1 MTHYLQFLFKAFRR
15 LPMTSLMTAPF
26 RTTMKAAMLLFVAM
40 MLVPLPIS
48 ADRKSSPV
56 WEDMENWYPLSDA
69 SYKYNGGTPYITW
82 TTVLWDDDGNDEG
95 FFIKNKETLGDDR
108 KLNVYISVGNDAEQY
123 CGYLACDEYCKEA
136 NSGLFINGTR
146 VSDGGSPTW
155 TYGGSWGISFGEY
168 IYGIKSRGEWA
179 KFVQVCWY
187 PPFEYRNCDIK
198 VHLKGA
204 WGKWSAS
211 DKNDVDK
218 THTFNDCAYT
228 FDVRQIYWDGYYS
241 VAPDGT
247 VTIPYWFETKARNTD
262 GRTHICTRIDGSYNG
277 TIGRKSPGN
286 YSNGSY
292 SFKLSDIGKNF
303 RSRFT
308 IQPYHEFTHDKD
320 KNKSGGTNYYKAFAD
335 AITFQAL
342 PRATLK
348 KAEFRQAEKQ
358 VVLTW
363 EPCNTHYGDG
373 RWVIYRND
381 TLIGSVSEAT
391 KTYTDTGFRNE
402 SNEKYYIYYVMRN
415 WPDTVKASELK
426 WNEKTVN
433 TTRTIPI
440 RNFNAGSQTDRIA
453 LTWQSDSLPEGWG
466 HLFYIYV
473 DKETTPV
480 DTIIPAGGQTF
491 FRWEHRT
498 TNGHEDRQ
506 NGKDGTTYYTEEP
519 LNATKP
525 HSYTVKS
532 FVENL
537 KREEK
542 STEKIGI
549 GTGTT
554 FNSIVA
560 SKNTYAGR
568 VELSWYVNRQGT
580 EAQQTYTVYRRRAE
594 KTTDVW
600 TRLVEISSTKDRES
614 YTDNTPLPG
623 VCYEYRVHIEEKRPD
638 GTPFTRDTTDIGFA
652 QASGT
657 ISGRITFGTSGMA
670 VQGVEVEVKQ
680 IGEEDAAEQYHA
692 VHFTGENGQLIWNYP
707 SEDYAAGIFSTN
719 PWSIQMW
726 LNPDSLKVCRIADF
740 IGMSAEGAIQ
750 VKATDTTYTFPD
762 VKLKANEYR
771 HLTLT
776 RSGNTLTAHVMFIN
790 EDSIAVHNSQ
800 TVSLT
805 DSVAYN
811 PSQLTIGGFKGYVDE
826 FRLWTK
832 CLTEK
837 EIKDNYDHLL
847 VGSEKNL
854 ETYWTFDEGLN
865 TQFFDY
871 SRDGSVYREHHGK
884 MGGSNT
890 YSDDYVPDRL
900 ALRARTDSV
909 GNYIIRGV
917 PFSGEGTT
925 YAVIPMLGV
934 HAFNPTQHLR
944 YVSANSLV
952 HNGTDFDDVSSFPVS
967 GTVLYAGTN
976 YPVEGCNLYVDGQVC
991 SKDGEL
997 IETNAYG
1004 QFTISVPIGEHFI
1017 QVKKQGHEF
1026 VNNGRYPDKS
1036 GTYVNFDRE
1045 VKNLTFYDS
1054 TLVNFTGRVAGGD
1067 IEGDKPVG
1075 FGQSINNIGM
1085 ATLTLTPRGIANTNY
1100 YINAILPTEGTIIQY
1115 EPNPNIDSVA
1125 SASPD
1130 TIHSKAWRGGGTA
1143 DECQKFY
1150 IRTDSLTGEFSAM
1163 LPPLDYIIEN
1173 INVDKTPELEILKYQ
1188 IAVDMTNPQ
1197 MTYKDSVQ
1205 GADGT
1210 MHYYEYHS
1218 KQCLT
1223 FHSQPT
1229 FNVIQR
1235 GQKNGAFGINEY
1247 TIKDEFGELKLNDI
1261 HHMDTVTGDLVY
1273 TYGYP
1278 LFIKDNS
1285 YTFYIEG
1292 YEKYV
1297 NRDGEEDVVDLVPL
1311 SGVEVTI
1318 DNALSDGKVIY
1329 TADNTIGAEFG
1340 STAELQSN
1348 QLRLDS
1354 LGKATYT
1361 WFAGFPNRFDS
1372 HTCDLNMSFE
1382 VNGRT
1387 YPWREQPLKGIVLGE
1402 IPSGTNFVTAGP
1414 KCLLMVLRD
1423 PPGSQSFA
1431 TWEKSTTT
1439 RTITVKKNEDIYADT
1454 KETVKIAAGW
1464 NQATGMGI
1472 GTMIISSAKQVLEGT
1487 GGFHCTIQK
1496 KSGTTSEIAVTAT
1509 QAISTSNSPEYDGA
1523 EGDVFFGM
1531 GTNLLFGKC
1540 IDVGLYRNPDDTSK
1554 AIIKSQEATLTG
1566 VEFETT
1572 FAYTQHYIEHDL
1584 IPNLKKLRNTQLS
1597 IHPTIYVTSLSQT
1610 APNYGESGTY
1620 TFVAPNDGQSH
1631 RDSVNYYNEQI
1642 RQWKEQLEIN
1652 EAEKVAANDVRAAW
1666 ENAGYMTNYSFD
1678 AGATITN
1685 TYRNDTTRGTTGDF
1699 TQTYRAVVGVRGG
1712 FLLGGES
1719 GMILETANEIGG
1731 DSDHSTYETHDEND
1745 STKTAI
1751 FSYTLKDSDPT
1762 DAISV
1767 DVYKEFGSFGSPIF
1781 RTRGGQ
1787 TSNKYEGEVK
1797 TKYYNPGTTIMEA
1810 TMQVERP
1817 QIEAEPRSVSNVPS
1831 GSAAN
1836 FALKLRNISD
1846 INADIT
1852 YKLSLLESSNPNGA
1866 QLIIDGSPLTGDG
1879 RAVHIPYGEI
1889 TKSLQLKQSDMSKLD
1904 YERIGIILSSQHQSS
1919 IADTVYVTAHFV
1931 PSSSPVTLAVNT
1943 NIINTHTDTVL
1954 VLTMKDFDRHFY
1966 NLKAFRMQ
1974 YKQQG
1979 GQWTDLHEYVL
1990 DSTHLTTNQQALP
2003 NSASVVHRLSMKNSK
2018 AWTDGTYTFRIV
2030 SVSTYGT
2037 GEVYVY
2043 SNEETVIKDTS
2054 YPHPLGQA
2062 QPSDGVLDIGDEV
2075 SITYNIPFIS
2085 GALTNEN
2092 FIVTGVLNGAPVEH
2106 LTALRTYADDTQA
2119 AAHTEANINLSGKD
2133 YSLDAWLNIHSAGTL
2148 FRHGS
2153 GKQTMEVRT
2162 DEAGH
2167 LIVAFFGDSV
2177 VYTSDTIVPRNKWVF
2192 FTLSRKV
2199 TNNKGKIN
2207 VAVAE
2212 GSNET
2217 IYLFTDKEV
2226 PLYNGNGPLSVG
2238 LGVEASVHEVL
2249 LWDEARDVETAVSQH
2264 KVTKSPSTR
2273 HLIGYWKMNEGEGKT
2288 IRDYAR
2294 SRHMVMPAETWYLN
2308 NINKAVSLDGT
2319 QHLAIYTAGVAPS
2332 MDDDY
2337 AVELWMQ
2344 GGAQADTAQVFQ
2356 LGEVSMWFDKTGTLH
2371 LQNND
2376 EDQIINHNFE
2386 ILNNTWH
2393 HILLNVRR
2401 IGTAAVYLD
2410 GQRALTVSATA
2421 IGDFASDSLIIGT
2434 RRTYVPETDTTVAHY
2449 RYDRHFTGSV
2459 DEVRLWKTTIAS
2471 DLLASKRKIRLT
2483 GQEPGLSLYYPF
2495 EKKQL
2500 DEYNQIVTVGT
2511 LEEQSINEKGE
2522 HNGTPATING
2532 QMVNDQMVNY
2542 VDDAPAL
2549 KEKPTQTNVA
2559 FAFTASDTKIVIDV
2573 KEAPASIDGCTL
2585 NFTAKDVRSVNGNNS
2600 LPATWSAFIHRNEL
2614 AWQDDDLYITKEVD
2628 DTFSISTVLINR
2640 SGKPQRWSLS
2650 ELPTSLIASSTSGML
2665 DPLEKATITFRINAT
2680 APLGKHERTIYAMG
2694 NNGIP
2699 TPLTLHI
2706 NVTGDVPEWSVNPQ
2720 DYESSMYMVAQLD
2733 FFGNISDD
2741 EDDIVAAFIND
2752 TCRGVAQPEYK
2763 ERYDGYYLTMTI
2775 YGNAGDQNKEVT
2787 FHAYDAS
2794 SGLIYT
2800 LVTPS
2805 QTVNYSPLSIVGR
2818 YDDPVLLSVNDKIEQ
2833 RTTLKQGWNWIS
2845 FYVET
2850 DNMKPQ
2856 TVFRDIADDVVAV
2869 KGQQAAKMPGASGWV
2884 GSLDTLLNT
2893 RSYMVKMKNERE
2905 LRIIGTS
2912 VDPATHA
2919 VLIHNEWGWPGYY
2932 GKRRTALGTALAG
2945 ADPQNG
2951 DIVRTQ
2957 RAAAYF
2963 DDYEW
2968 VGSLQALEP
2977 GQGYAY
2983 YSVDPQQKWFAYPS
2997 SSVAAAPRRQ
3007 MSNVQSPMSNEA
3019 DADPTYTGRFAP
3031 DNEYGY
3037 PYNMILVGQVLL
3049 DNQPAANAEVGIFDG
3064 DECRSVGYTDA
3075 QGLLLMLVAG
3085 EDEAVL
3091 SYKMALGDQVYE
3103 TVETLHYVTDAI
3115 VGTPDMPHLI
3125 RFGEGQGIEDVRS
3138 DDVRSTK
3145 VRKVF
3150 RNGVLYILRNGK
3162 TYTATGAEVK

>member
-1 MTHYLQFLFKAFRR
+1 MTHYLQFLFKAFQR
-15 LPMTSLMTAPF
+15 LP
-26 RTTMKAAMLLFVAM
+26 MKAAMLLVAAL
-40 MLVPLPIS
+40 MLMPQEAASKCTSQYNNSWLSVYLPG
-48 ADRKSSPV
+48 
-56 WEDMENWYPLSDA
+56 Y
-69 SYKYNGGTPYITW
+69 
-82 TTVLWDDDGNDEG
+82 GNDKGAEIRYDQPTCSLTFRICVVDQRG
-95 FFIKNKETLGDDR
+95 NDAAFFADYGGNGAK
-108 KLNVYISVGNDAEQY
+108 VYISKDGVNYIQVFRVMAGRSCNYAIKGGKTGDQSY
-123 CGYLACDEYCKEA
+123 RDGY
-136 NSGLFINGTR
+136 SF
-146 VSDGGSPTW
+146 SDGMTFTCDAGTGNAWSHYTEERQW
-155 TYGGSWGISFGEY
+155 V
-168 IYGIKSRGEWA
+168 WA
-179 KFVQVCWY
+179 TLSLDKQW
-187 PPFEYRNCDIK
+187 RNCNIYVKSEGYWIERGGCDTI
-198 VHLKGA
+198 
-204 WGKWSAS
+204 
-211 DKNDVDK
+211 
-218 THTFNDCAYT
+218 
-228 FDVRQIYWDGYYS
+228 DVRKTWKSQKDTVQTPFSFSIRQIKWNGDYIVS
-241 VAPDGT
+241 PDGT
-247 VTIPYWFETKARNTD
+247 VTIPYKFEGTGNTD
-262 GRTHICTRIDGSYNG
+262 GETHIRTL
-277 TIGRKSPGN
+277 IGGKPNNIGKNLNGN

-292 SFKLSDIGKNF
+292 SFKLSDIGKDMT
-303 RSRFT
+303 STFT
-308 IQPYHEFTHDKD
+308 IQPYHEFTHYNDKD
-320 KNKSGGTNYYKAFAD
+320 VSNAQKDYVVFAGQKTFMRLPV
-335 AITFQAL
+335 AMIRNVTFQ
-342 PRATLK
+342 
-348 KAEFRQAEKQ
+348 QAEKQ

-363 EPCNTHYGDG
+363 TASNTNYSNGK
-373 RWVIYRND
+373 WVIYRNN
-381 TLIGSVSEAT
+381 TKIGEVNQDVY
-391 KTYTDTGFRNE
+391 TYTDKSFANE
-402 SNEKYYIYYVMRN
+402 SDETYKIYYVMKN
-415 WPDTVKASELK
+415 WNTTDCVNELCS
-426 WNEKTVN
+426 NEFTVN
-433 TTRTIPI
+433 TTRHIPLLD
-440 RNFNAGSQTDRIA
+440 FNADNQDDRIA

-466 HLFYIYV
+466 HLFYVYL

-480 DTIIPAGGQTF
+480 DTIFPAGGQTS

-498 TNGHEDRQ
+498 TDQHTDQQ
-506 NGKDGTTYYTEEP
+506 NKVDAETGTPYIEEP
-519 LNATKP
+519 LTATNP
-525 HSYTVKS
+525 HTYKVVGVAGNVALDSVITD
-532 FVENL
+532 
-537 KREEK
+537 
-542 STEKIGI
+542 KIGI
-549 GTGTT
+549 GTGTI
-554 FNSIVA
+554 FYSIEA

-568 VELSWYVNRQGT
+568 VELSWHVNRQGS
-580 EAQQTYTVYRRRAE
+580 EVEQTYTVYRRRAE

-600 TRLVEISSTKDRES
+600 TRLGEVPSTKDRVS

-670 VQGVEVEVKQ
+670 VQGVEVEAKQ

-692 VHFTGENGQLIWNYP
+692 IHFTGENGQLIWNYP
-707 SEDYAAGIFSTN
+707 SEDYAAGIFSTK

-726 LNPDSLKVCRIADF
+726 ISPDSLKACRIADF
-740 IGMSAEGAIQ
+740 IGISAEGAIQ
-750 VKATDTTYTFPD
+750 VKATDTTYTFPE
-762 VKLKANEYR
+762 VKLNANEYR

-800 TVSLT
+800 TVTLSG
-805 DSVAYN
+805 SFAFN
-811 PSQLTIGGFKGYVDE
+811 SSQLTIGGFKGYVDE

-871 SRDGSVYREHHGK
+871 SRDGTDYRSHHGTT
-884 MGGSNT
+884 GNNT
-890 YSDDYVPDRL
+890 WSEDKYVPDRL

-1067 IEGDKPVG
+1067 IEGNKTVG

-1100 YINAILPTEGTIIQY
+1100 YINAILPTEGTVIQY

-1173 INVDKTPELEILKYQ
+1173 IKVNKTPELEILKYQ

-1229 FNVIQR
+1229 FNVTQR
-1235 GQKNGAFGINEY
+1235 GQKNGAFGIDEY

-1278 LFIKDNS
+1278 LFIKDDS
-1285 YTFYIEG
+1285 YTFDIEG

-1311 SGVEVTI
+1311 SGIEVTI

-1329 TADNTIGAEFG
+1329 TEDNPVGAEFG
-1340 STAELQSN
+1340 SMAELQSN

-1372 HTCDLNMSFE
+1372 HTCDLNMTFD

-1387 YPWREQPLKGIVLGE
+1387 YPWREQALKGIVLGE
-1402 IPSGTNFVTAGP
+1402 IPTGTNFVTAGP

-1439 RTITVKKNEDIYADT
+1439 RTITVKKTEDSYADN
-1454 KETVKIAAGW
+1454 KEIVKIAAGW
-1464 NQATGMGI
+1464 TATNGVGMG
-1472 GTMIISSAKQVLEGT
+1472 TFIITKYEQILEGT
-1487 GGFHCTIQK
+1487 LGFHCTIQK

-1540 IDVGLYRNPDDTSK
+1540 IDVGLYRNPDDPSK
-1554 AIIKSQEATLTG
+1554 AIIKSQEATLTN
-1566 VEFETT
+1566 VTFETT

-1620 TFVAPNDGQSH
+1620 TFVAPNDGKTH
-1631 RDSVNYYNEQI
+1631 VDSVGYYNEQI

-1652 EAEKVAANDVRAAW
+1652 EAEKVTANAVRAEM
-1666 ENAGYMTNYSFD
+1666 ENTGIMTNYSFD
-1678 AGATITN
+1678 AGTSITN
-1685 TYRNDTTRGTTGDF
+1685 TYRNDTTIGTTGDF
-1699 TQTYRAVVGVRGG
+1699 TQTYRAIGG
-1712 FLLGGES
+1712 LRTGFGIATNTGLT
-1719 GMILETANEIGG
+1719 LETINEIGG
-1731 DSDHSTYETHDEND
+1731 DSDHSTSETHDED
-1745 STKTAI
+1745 SEKSTTT
-1751 FSYTLKDSDPT
+1751 FSYTLKDTDPT

-1767 DVYKEFGSFGSPIF
+1767 DVYKNYSSFGSPIF
-1781 RTRGGQ
+1781 HTRGGQ

-1797 TKYYNPGTTIMEA
+1797 TKYHEPGTTIMEA
-1810 TMQVERP
+1810 TMQVEIP
-1817 QIEAEPRSVSNVPS
+1817 QIAAEPRTVSNVPS

-1836 FALKLRNISD
+1836 FALKLRNISA

-1852 YKLSLLESSNPNGA
+1852 YKLSLMESSNPNGA

-2092 FIVTGVLNGAPVEH
+2092 FLVTGVLNGAPVEH

-2308 NINKAVSLDGT
+2308 NINKAVSQDGT

-2449 RYDRHFTGSV
+2449 RYDRHWTGSV

-2532 QMVNDQMVNY
+2532 QMVNY

-2573 KEAPASIDGCTL
+2573 KEAPATIDGCTL

-2706 NVTGDVPEWSVNPQ
+2706 TVTGDVPEWSVNPQ

-2794 SGLIYT
+2794 SGLVYT

-2932 GKRRTALGTALAG
+2932 GKRRTTLGTALAG